1 MSDRLDASHDAPSSP
16 SPAAAAGGLSPL
28 LRDHALL
35 SPLEQEVL
43 DEYARLLENMTK
55 LSDSLAYLA
64 SQPAGETLDA
74 LRLLER
80 KTATVYTLL
89 KASVYSIVLQ
99 QQIYHG
105 EGDRLPSPRLA
116 VPLASNNPFRNRTS
130 SPANDLLAPATPKA
144 RPMSTNPFL
153 DDAEARALQAAGT
166 TAAAPPQPSKQR
178 SDVADHA
185 SQLFD
190 SLSLDAPPRPKDRRP
205 SSQPKD
211 KDARR
216 SPRKHSHDDVK
227 ARRPANTTTTT
238 TTSSSHTPLI
248 DVFADP
254 QDSKLPASKRRERR
268 RRNSESSVM
277 ERPKALDAEDDRRRR
292 EQKPKDRDGKHR
304 ERSHRSRKN
313 NSYKLDIID
322 KLDVTSVYGGVFHH
336 DGPFDACNP
345 HRNRKNLRNA
355 PMQAFPKDSRNM
367 ALGGA
372 GPNNSELDLNLFHGR
387 GEEGYADFSKSTVRP
402 ERFDPTARVEPIHG
416 AESMGLGTSTF
427 LEGAPASRAAIERRQ
442 SENEVDAVQAGNGAL
457 QRKKSLAQKIRGINT
472 RGGAAGRVTS
482 PEPLLRVS
490 PIGSGKRTDKNPFFQ
505 DYDEAY
511 DLKSARIQEVVNDA
525 KKDAGPRPRSASSP
539 KSMERRNT
547 NDGVTPS
554 HAAAAAADAKPSSSG
569 AGIGGGLMNRMK
581 SLRRP
586 RPERRT
592 TVTDSH

>member
-1 MSDRLDASHDAPSSP
+1 
-16 SPAAAAGGLSPL
+16 
-28 LRDHALL
+28 
-35 SPLEQEVL
+35 
-43 DEYARLLENMTK
+43 
-55 LSDSLAYLA
+55 
-64 SQPAGETLDA
+64 
-74 LRLLER
+74 
-80 KTATVYTLL
+80 
-89 KASVYSIVLQ
+89 
-99 QQIYHG
+99 
-105 EGDRLPSPRLA
+105 
-116 VPLASNNPFRNRTS
+116 
-130 SPANDLLAPATPKA
+130 
-144 RPMSTNPFL
+144 
-153 DDAEARALQAAGT
+153 
-166 TAAAPPQPSKQR
+166 
-178 SDVADHA
+178 
-185 SQLFD
+185 
-190 SLSLDAPPRPKDRRP
+190 
-205 SSQPKD
+205 
-211 KDARR
+211 
-216 SPRKHSHDDVK
+216 
-227 ARRPANTTTTT
+227 
-238 TTSSSHTPLI
+238 
-248 DVFADP
+248 
-254 QDSKLPASKRRERR
+254 
-268 RRNSESSVM
+268 M

-292 EQKPKDRDGKHR
+292 EHKPKDRDGKPR

-442 SENEVDAVQAGNGAL
+442 SENEVDAVQAGNGGL

-490 PIGSGKRTDKNPFFQ
+490 PLGSGKRTDKNPFFQ

-525 KKDAGPRPRSASSP
+525 KKNGGPRPRSASSP
-539 KSMERRNT
+539 KSIQRRNT

-554 HAAAAAADAKPSSSG
+554 HAAAAAAEAKPSSSG